1 MKMSSGQ
8 FEEKV
13 VLITGAGRGLGR
25 ELVVSFAEAGAS
37 VAFCARR
44 SVADLERSI
53 GSKALGMSSDVGR
66 PEDVERLVAA
76 TIERFGRIDILIN
89 NVGIAGPTASI
100 ENTSLEEW
108 EETVRVNLTG
118 TFLCTKAVVPQMKRQ
133 NSGAIINI
141 GSVTGKR
148 PLSFRTP
155 YAASKAALIGM
166 TRTLAEE
173 LGPSGIRVNL
183 VSPGA
188 IEGERLDEIINA
200 QAQARGV
207 DAATICR
214 QFSSLS
220 PLNRLISPA
229 DVVDMCLFLASD
241 RAKAITGQDLNVAA
255 GVVMY

>member
-1 MKMSSGQ
+1 MNAGQ
-8 FEEKV
+8 FEGKV
-13 VLITGAGRGLGR
+13 ALITGAGRGLGR
-25 ELVVSFAEAGAS
+25 ELVASFAEAGAS

-44 SVADLERSI
+44 PVDELAKSI
-53 GSKALGMSSDVGR
+53 GAKALGMSGDVGR
-66 PEDVERLVAA
+66 PEDVERLVA
-76 TIERFGRIDILIN
+76 TTVERFGRIDILIN

-100 ENTSLEEW
+100 EETSLEAW
-108 EETVRVNLTG
+108 EETIRVNLTG
-118 TFLCTKAVVPQMKRQ
+118 TFLCTKAVVPRMKRQ

-173 LGPSGIRVNL
+173 LGPAGIRVNL

-188 IEGERLDEIINA
+188 IEGERLDEILKA

-207 DAATICR
+207 DAATIR
-214 QFSSLS
+214 KQFSSLS
-220 PLNRLISPA
+220 PLNRLVSAA